1 VILVDTSV
9 WIGHLRTSNPV
20 LVRFLDGGL
29 VVSHPFVI
37 GELALGNIRQ
47 REVVLDALQ
56 ALPRAVVAADEE
68 VLHFITRQALAGR
81 GIGYV
86 DVHLLASARLTA
98 GTLLWTD
105 DTRLHAIAAELAV
118 AFGAPPNAL

>member
-1 VILVDTSV
+1 M
-9 WIGHLRTSNPV
+9 HLQS
-20 LVRFLDGGL
+20 
-29 VVSHPFVI
+29 
-37 GELALGNIRQ
+37 LA
-47 REVVLDALQ
+47 
-56 ALPRAVVAADEE
+56 RAVVAPDEE

-105 DTRLHAIAAELAV
+105 DRRLHGHCGGVGDRVRRAV
-118 AFGAPPNAL
+118 

>member
-1 VILVDTSV
+1 M
-9 WIGHLRTSNPV
+9 
-20 LVRFLDGGL
+20 LVRLLNGGL

-47 REVVLDALQ
+47 CEVVLDALQ
-56 ALPRAVVAADEE
+56 SLPRAVVAADEE
-68 VLHFITRQALAGR
+68 VLHLITHQALAGR

-105 DTRLHAIAAELAV
+105 DRRLHAIAAELAI
-118 AFGAPPNAL
+118 AFGAPSEAL